1 MIKHVQSLVYQSN
14 QSDRLGIPDSIKPKV
29 LQPCL
34 LTRWHS
40 GRSRSRKKDGIIV
53 IMTYCMYLKAWKDRT
68 GRSPRHRRAVDGASR
83 LHTRRTSWPC
93 LRVCPLSCPHTQTSL
108 STPPASVSE
117 RGLSLVR
124 CLVLVPLG
132 LADLLQV
139 GGLDLTGGHSLAGGL
154 AGVVCLLAGWLAD
167 MAPTTR
173 A

>member
-14 QSDRLGIPDSIKPKV
+14 QSEGPCIPDSIKPKV

-40 GRSRSRKKDGIIV
+40 GRSRSRSRIEEGWDNHDHD
-53 IMTYCMYLKAWKDRT
+53 YLKAWKDRT
-68 GRSPRHRRAVDGASR
+68 GRSPRHRRAVDGTSR

-93 LRVCPLSCPHTQTSL
+93 LRVCPLPCPHTQTSL
-108 STPPASVSE
+108 STPPASASE